1 MNSVFENITDGEIYD
16 YDFLVENCPE
26 DKKYDLDYVMSLLDW
41 EKNVDPH
48 YRKNFFREPIVI
60 EQNEKYTEKW
70 IAYGNDYIA
79 AKELTV
85 QPGAEVIIQDNTAYG
100 CILTQGYGEIGTKK
114 CSVAT
119 MLRFGQLSEDEY
131 FLFPAIRPKKVC
143 A

>member
-60 EQNEKYTEKW
+60 EQNEKYTGKVDCLRKRLYCRQR
-70 IAYGNDYIA
+70 INGA
-79 AKELTV
+79 A
-85 QPGAEVIIQDNTAYG
+85 GRR
-100 CILTQGYGEIGTKK
+100 GYHSG
-114 CSVAT
+114 
-119 MLRFGQLSEDEY
+119 
-131 FLFPAIRPKKVC
+131 
-143 A
+143 